1 MSAFVTVVKVLQS
14 KTASERSPSLLGSSQ
29 IPIVAGLPLE
39 MEPGSPAAPKE
50 VKPLI
55 GCEVYIAR
63 ESMHQPHS
71 KKNGNGYN
79 HLTLIARNNEGY
91 KNLIQLASS
100 AYTEGFSFRPR
111 IDKELLSQY
120 ADGINCL
127 SGCLA
132 GEINQLFKLDK
143 EAEAEQLARDPNH
156 SQGAADVQPVRCC
169 EVPGGGAQW
178 RTAGGGRPCRRSPSV
193 TRVRQSDASV
203 QFTKGTG
210 GAGTNLSVMS
220 LS

>member
-1 MSAFVTVVKVLQS
+1 MPKPEFVHLHCHT
-14 KTASERSPSLLGSSQ
+14 EFSLLDGACRVDRLIDKASDLGFGSLA
-29 IPIVAGLPLE
+29 ITDHGAMFGAINFYRAARARDIKPI
-39 MEPGSPAAPKE
+39 
-50 VKPLI
+50 I

-63 ESMHQPHS
+63 ESMHQSHS

-111 IDKELLSQY
+111 IDKELLSKY

-132 GEINQLFKLDK
+132 GEINQLFKQDK
-143 EAEAEQLARDPNH
+143 DAEAEQLASDFRDMFGEDHFWLELQRN
-156 SQGAADVQPVRCC
+156 GIALAARV
-169 EVPGGGAQW
+169 GGDRGP
-178 RTAGGGRPCRRSPSV
+178 RGP
-193 TRVRQSDASV
+193 
-203 QFTKGTG
+203 
-210 GAGTNLSVMS
+210 
-220 LS
+220 